1 MTLVAQDERLGLE
14 RLRLGPYGT
23 NAYILSCRRT
33 RESVLIDAPAEAAA
47 ILERL
52 EGTEP
57 RYILMTH
64 GHVDHVGALV
74 ELKSRLQVP
83 VAAHALEAAGLPL
96 RPDLFLAD
104 GDSISFGRI
113 ELQVLHTP
121 GHTPGGLCFLTGRFL
136 LSGDTLFPGGP
147 GKTWS
152 PAGFRQ
158 LVEAI
163 AARIMPLP
171 DETLIFPGH
180 GDSTTLGRV
189 RPAFEAFTTRP
200 HPPDLYG
207 DVVWLSS

>member
-1 MTLVAQDERLGLE
+1 MTLVAQDERVGLE

-23 NAYILSCRRT
+23 NACIVRCRQT

-47 ILERL
+47 ILKRL

-74 ELKSRLQVP
+74 ELKSRLKVP
-83 VAAHALEAAGLPL
+83 VAAHALEEAGLPL
-96 RPDLFLAD
+96 RPDPFLAD
-104 GDSISFGRI
+104 GDSISFGQV
-113 ELQVLHTP
+113 ELKVLHTP

-136 LSGDTLFPGGP
+136 FSGDTLFPGGP

-171 DETLIFPGH
+171 DETIVFPGH
-180 GDSTTLGRV
+180 GDSTTLGRE
-189 RPAFEAFTTRP
+189 RRAFQAFIARP
-200 HPPDLYG
+200 HSPDL
-207 DVVWLSS
+207 